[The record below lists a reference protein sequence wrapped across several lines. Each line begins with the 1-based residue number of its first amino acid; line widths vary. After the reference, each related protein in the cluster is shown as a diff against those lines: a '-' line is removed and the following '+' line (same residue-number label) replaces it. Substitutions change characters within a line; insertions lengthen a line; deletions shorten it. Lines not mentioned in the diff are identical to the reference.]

1 MEYRR
6 WLRTRATAI
15 LPKAAAHAVEP
26 TTPLLIATIWSAAI
40 ELSEASNAAAKL
52 LHAITWRVPATK
64 ATILV
69 LSPVKPVFSS
79 VKLEYF
85 WIDEAKIR
93 A

>member
-15 LPKAAAHAVEP
+15 LTKAVAHAVEP
-26 TTPLLIATIWSAAI
+26 TTPLPTATIWPAAI

-64 ATILV
+64 ATIPV
-69 LSPVKPVFSS
+69 LPSVKRVFSPVKP
-79 VKLEYF
+79 KYF